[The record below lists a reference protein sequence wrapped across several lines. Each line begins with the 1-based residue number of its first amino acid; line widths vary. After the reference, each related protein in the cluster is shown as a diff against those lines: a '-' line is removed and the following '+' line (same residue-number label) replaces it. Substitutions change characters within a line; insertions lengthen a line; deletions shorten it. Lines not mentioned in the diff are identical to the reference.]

1 MKFAGKRAEGFLT
14 KPDPSCWA
22 ALIFSEDEGVAGDAA
37 RTLLKTW
44 GEFELITFDEDTI
57 RREPALLFD
66 ALEAQSLLG
75 DDRAI
80 RVRTNGDKIAA
91 LLIEAIKMGDQ
102 SPGRFA
108 ARLIVTAGGLQ
119 KRSKLRAGF
128 EAANSAAA
136 LQLFEDDAG
145 NIADLVRAA
154 LQDTGAETE
163 PGVIELFT
171 GDLPGHR
178 GLARQEIEKLC
189 LYAYGLGRPISAE
202 DIHKLNATDIDQ
214 ALGAAIAAALNGQAE
229 HAMRMLDRVLIA
241 GTNTITILRAIQRDA
256 QRLLHAHEIGGLQGN
271 VGMKLRPPVW
281 QSDWPTF
288 SARLRSWSPKRLAR
302 IIERVYEAE
311 QQVKTA
317 GPSGQAVLRILIKD
331 IARVAEG
338 PKAA

>member
-1 MKFAGKRAEGFLT
+1 MKYSGKKAEGFLQ
-14 KPDPSCWA
+14 KPDPACWA
-22 ALIFSEDEGVAGDAA
+22 VLVFSEDEGVANDGARSILAAWGD
-37 RTLLKTW
+37 L
-44 GEFELITFDEDTI
+44 ELITLDDDAI
-57 RREPALLFD
+57 KREPALLFD

-91 LLIEAIKMGDQ
+91 LLIEAVSTADQ
-102 SPGRFA
+102 NPGRFA
-108 ARLIVTAGGLQ
+108 ARLVVSAGGLQ

-128 EAANSAAA
+128 EAANGAAA

-145 NIADLVRAA
+145 NIAELVRSA
-154 LQDTGAETE
+154 LGDVGAKTE
-163 PGVIELFT
+163 PGVIEAFT

-178 GLARQEIEKLC
+178 GLARQEIEKLS
-189 LYAYGLGRPISAE
+189 LYAHNLGRPVSID

-214 ALGAAIAAALNGQAE
+214 ALGFAVISALDGRAKQA
-229 HAMRMLDRVLIA
+229 MQMLDRVLITGA
-241 GTNTITILRAIQRDA
+241 SPITVLRAIQRES
-256 QRLLHAHEIGGLQGN
+256 QRLLQAHEIGGLQGN

-281 QSDWPTF
+281 QSDWPAF
-288 SARLRSWSPKRLAR
+288 SARLRNWPPKRIAR

-317 GPSGQAVLRILIKD
+317 GPTGAPVLRTLMKD
-331 IARVAEG
+331 IARVAAG